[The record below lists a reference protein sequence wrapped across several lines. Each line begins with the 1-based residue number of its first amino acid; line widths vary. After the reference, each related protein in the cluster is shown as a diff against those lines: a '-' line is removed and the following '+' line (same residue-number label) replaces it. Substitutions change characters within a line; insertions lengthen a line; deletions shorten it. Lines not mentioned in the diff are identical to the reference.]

1 YLWIKDKHLI
11 NKEYKNT
18 KSPDTKI
25 SPPVKVRQRDLLKSR
40 KFWLL
45 APNLGI
51 LSFAITTLFFY
62 QLAIA
67 DYKGWDIEWMA
78 AGLTAFAIAGSFA
91 TLMAGPLIDKYSAK
105 KFFPFYLFPFLLALV
120 FIWKFDSPYII
131 MVYMI
136 LMGISTGFGNAIVA
150 ALQVE

>member
-1 YLWIKDKHLI
+1 FMLIPVFCGVLIKDRQLVSRKTLATESSDPES
-11 NKEYKNT
+11 NA
-18 KSPDTKI
+18 
-25 SPPVKVRQRDLLKSR
+25 PVKIRQRDLLKSR

-78 AGLTAFAIAGSFA
+78 AGLTAFAIAGSLA
-91 TLMAGPLIDKYSAK
+91 TLIAGPLIDKYSAG
-105 KFFPFYLFPFLLALV
+105 KFFPYYLK
-120 FIWKFDSPYII
+120 I
-131 MVYMI
+131 
-136 LMGISTGFGNAIVA
+136 GR
-150 ALQVE
+150 